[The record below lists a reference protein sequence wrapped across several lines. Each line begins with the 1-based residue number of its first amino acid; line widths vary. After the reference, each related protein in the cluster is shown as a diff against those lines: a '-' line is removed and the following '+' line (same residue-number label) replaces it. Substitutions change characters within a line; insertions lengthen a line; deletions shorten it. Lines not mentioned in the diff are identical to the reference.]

1 MLIPLPKPPKIT
13 RTTPFLTQTC
23 RLPFQKQPALQTFKV
38 QAAFFVQSGFTSSPT
53 VQAAALSQQPLRRL
67 NAPMHGFFKHGIA
80 AQIAVGE
87 LQARMVAA

>member
-1 MLIPLPKPPKIT
+1 MPIPLAKPSKIT

-23 RLPFQKQPALQTFKV
+23 RPPFQKQPALQTFK
-38 QAAFFVQSGFTSSPT
+38 

-67 NAPMHGFFKHGIA
+67 NAPMHGFFKYGIA

-87 LQARMVAA
+87 L